1 MILLDSSTKGDQSR
15 SQNSMASLEG
25 LMSSEP
31 NLDMPEELKE
41 EIRSNPDIIKK
52 KAPAN

>member
-25 LMSSEP
+25 LLESEP
-31 NLDMPEELKE
+31 NIDLPEE
-41 EIRSNPDIIKK
+41 IVSQIK
-52 KAPAN
+52 